1 MVSNPEERTDEVI
14 NEIPARDPCVT
25 PNEKALPVQLEY
37 ELILKLIGTPEGTCS
52 VLVGTVHYQT
62 VGPNLNYG
70 QNE

>member
-14 NEIPARDPCVT
+14 RALPPT
-25 PNEKALPVQLEY
+25 KALQLQY
-37 ELILKLIGTPEGTCS
+37 ELILNLIGTPEGTCS

-62 VGPNLNYG
+62 VGANLNYG